1 MTTEKFALVTGA
13 GSGIGKSIALALM
26 QNGYSVALAG
36 RRKEPLES
44 TAQEGK
50 AHGARSLVVP
60 TDIANPADVDHLFS
74 QIKEHFGRL
83 DILFNNA
90 GIFARAVSLEE
101 LEYEQ
106 WKAADRK
113 SVVYGKRVSVRVDLG
128 GRRDMKKT

>member
-74 QIKEHFGRL
+74 QIKEHFGR
-83 DILFNNA
+83 
-90 GIFARAVSLEE
+90 RSEE
-101 LEYEQ
+101 
-106 WKAADRK
+106 RR
-113 SVVYGKRVSVRVDLG
+113 VGKECVRTC
-128 GRRDMKKT
+128 RSRWSPSH